1 MKKAKGTIFSGREAD
16 GSVRRSHDGTV
27 ETLSDHG
34 IRKSQSFR
42 WQKLAVFEARGYSIP
57 RP

>member
-1 MKKAKGTIFSGREAD
+1 MTVGRPYTASRGTLLREMKKAKGTIFSGREAD
-16 GSVRRSHDGTV
+16 GSVRRSHDGSA

-42 WQKLAVFEARGYSIP
+42 
-57 RP
+57 